1 MAAAAGLLPFVN
13 GSTGGRFPPLV
24 LSARTWVVAAGL
36 TVAVAVTIG
45 LPPAVRARRLRIVDA
60 LAGHR

>member
-1 MAAAAGLLPFVN
+1 LA
-13 GSTGGRFPPLV
+13 
-24 LSARTWVVAAGL
+24 
-36 TVAVAVTIG
+36 IG

>member
-1 MAAAAGLLPFVN
+1 VN

-24 LSARTWVVAAGL
+24 VSGGTWLRALAVVAALAG
-36 TVAVAVTIG
+36 AVG
-45 LPPAVRARRLRIVDA
+45 LPPALRARRLRIVEA